1 MPAELKHLIKSMEN
15 DIRKISQ
22 DIKKQYKNMKTRGD
36 ERTSKDQPRKL
47 CGSLGSWLMW
57 IVENH
62 NRVNRGE
69 EFIRGED
76 HVSPDRTTPA
86 PPTKRPTPQYS
97 IMTIQN
103 TRAKDKIFKSSREN
117 KRVTCKQGAH
127 ISSFARIA
135 PTYNCCPSI
144 PFAQ

>member
-47 CGSLGSWLMW
+47 SGSLCSWLMW

-62 NRVNRGE
+62 NRVNRGK
-69 EFIRGED
+69 EFIRGEIMCLQIEQPPP
-76 HVSPDRTTPA
+76 PD
-86 PPTKRPTPQYS
+86 
-97 IMTIQN
+97 
-103 TRAKDKIFKSSREN
+103 
-117 KRVTCKQGAH
+117 
-127 ISSFARIA
+127 
-135 PTYNCCPSI
+135 
-144 PFAQ
+144 